1 MSNSKGFSVRIFIPS
16 GEPEGLRI
24 IEKSNWTGQGLIF
37 PRVLLPDVKRREEIK
52 RTGVYILWG
61 PSEASQLPRVYIGQ
75 GDDVLQRIEQHAR
88 QKDFWTHA
96 AVFTSKDLNLN
107 RAHVQYIEARLVA
120 LVSEAKRAE
129 LDNSNSPQE
138 PSLSEA
144 DRADA
149 EVFLQDMLLCLPL
162 VGATFFE
169 KAKPGPKSKK
179 DLVIRG
185 KGIEARGVDGI
196 EGFTVRAGSQAVK
209 DEAPSIHAYLRE
221 IRATLIKQG
230 VLVDKGSSY
239 EFAQDYVFNSPS
251 TAAGVVLGRS
261 ANGRIEWKDASGRAL
276 KEIQEETE

>member
-61 PSEASQLPRVYIGQ
+61 PSESSQLPRVYIGQ

-107 RAHVQYIEARLVA
+107 RAHVQYIEARLVVLA
-120 LVSEAKRAE
+120 SEAKRAE

-149 EVFLQDMLLCLPL
+149 EAFLQDMLLCLPL
-162 VGATFFE
+162 VGANFFE

-179 DLVIRG
+179 DLFIRG

-209 DEAPSIHAYLRE
+209 DASPSTHAYLRE
-221 IRATLIKQG
+221 MRATLIQQG
-230 VLVDKGSSY
+230 VLVDKGRFY
-239 EFAQDYVFNSPS
+239 EFAQDYVFSSPS
-251 TAAGVVLGRS
+251 MAAGVVLGRN
-261 ANGRIEWKDASGRAL
+261 ANGRIEWKDTRGRTL
-276 KEIQEETE
+276 KEIQEEAK